1 MIMVDHSKRGRRAIS
16 LMLVVLAFGV
26 GRVPDSQAREVTPA
40 VKAEKSEAE
49 PAKRKRVI
57 LKPVRERQLVQPV
70 RPGGDPRASQRGV
83 CQAQCNL
90 ERQSCDTRGSGFQDR
105 ADQLQAA
112 RSSCFLAV
120 QGCLSRC

>member
-1 MIMVDHSKRGRRAIS
+1 MA
-16 LMLVVLAFGV
+16 LVVSCFGGLGV
-26 GRVPDSQAREVTPA
+26 VQVEAREAKPA
-40 VKAEKSEAE
+40 VKADQGEQAM
-49 PAKRKRVI
+49 PTPQRKKVR

-70 RPGGDPRASQRGV
+70 RPGADPRSSQRGV

-90 ERQSCDTRGSGFQDR
+90 ERQSCDTRGTGFQDR